1 MTRLPKQFGKYRAI
15 RVVGSGGMGV
25 VYLAEDPIRAV
36 RVAVKLVRPELAS
49 DPSYQERFRREI
61 AVAFRVTGQHTARV
75 LAADLDADEPYFV
88 TEYVDGPTLAEHVR
102 ENGRVRGSGLRDL
115 AIGVA
120 SGLMSIHAVG
130 LVHRDL
136 KPGNVLLSEGG
147 PKLIDFGIAADPA
160 ASSLTATW

>member
-1 MTRLPKQFGKYRAI
+1 M
-15 RVVGSGGMGV
+15 
-25 VYLAEDPIRAV
+25 
-36 RVAVKLVRPELAS
+36 
-49 DPSYQERFRREI
+49 
-61 AVAFRVTGQHTARV
+61 
-75 LAADLDADEPYFV
+75 
-88 TEYVDGPTLAEHVR
+88 DGPTLAEHVR
-102 ENGRVRGSGLRDL
+102 ENGRVRGSGLPDL

-160 ASSLTATW
+160 ASSLTRPGERMGTPGWLAPEQARSQRIGPPTDVFAWGALMAFAGTGREPFGHGPADAALYRVVHEEPDLNGLDPRYDHSSCRL